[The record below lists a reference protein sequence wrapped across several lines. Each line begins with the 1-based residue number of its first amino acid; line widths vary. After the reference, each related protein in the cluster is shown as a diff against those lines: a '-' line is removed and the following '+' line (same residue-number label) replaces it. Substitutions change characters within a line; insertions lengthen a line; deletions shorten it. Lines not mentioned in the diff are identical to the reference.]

1 MYSWKNMKHEETEHA
16 DWFNDWQVIHY
27 LTDKEE
33 RIHGQI
39 TEDYCKTLE
48 KLSWQFLQRKT
59 SSFEKKNNLF
69 ALVITILFSSIIGTF
84 LDAFFVAKQMYS
96 FPVRPFSSIFSI
108 NIGFTLFVL
117 PILTTIFIQISKTL
131 STVSR
136 ILFIISIGIC
146 ASIFEQISERFG
158 FFIHSL
164 DWNHTYSLF
173 GYMIFFS
180 FIWKVYY
187 FIINKRVLKG

>member
-1 MYSWKNMKHEETEHA
+1 MDKLQKTTVKHS
-16 DWFNDWQVIHY
+16 
-27 LTDKEE
+27 K
-33 RIHGQI
+33 
-39 TEDYCKTLE
+39 

-59 SSFEKKNNLF
+59 SSFEKKSDFL
-69 ALVITILFSSIIGTF
+69 ALTVTTLLSSIIGTC

-96 FPVRPFSSIFSI
+96 FPVRPFSSIFSV

-117 PILTTIFIQISKTL
+117 PILTMIFIQISKTL

-136 ILFIISIGIC
+136 ILFIVSIGIC
-146 ASIFEQISERFG
+146 ASIFEQITEKLGLFM
-158 FFIHSL
+158 HSV

-180 FIWKVYY
+180 FIWKVYH
-187 FIINKRVLKG
+187 FIQK

>member
-1 MYSWKNMKHEETEHA
+1 M
-16 DWFNDWQVIHY
+16 
-27 LTDKEE
+27 
-33 RIHGQI
+33 
-39 TEDYCKTLE
+39 
-48 KLSWQFLQRKT
+48 QRKT
-59 SSFEKKNNLF
+59 SSFEKKSDFL
-69 ALVITILFSSIIGTF
+69 ALTVTTLLSSIIGTC

-117 PILTTIFIQISKTL
+117 PILTMIFIQISKTL

-136 ILFIISIGIC
+136 ILFIVSIGIC
-146 ASIFEQISERFG
+146 ASIFEQVTEKLGLFM
-158 FFIHSL
+158 HSV

-180 FIWKVYY
+180 FIWKVYH
-187 FIINKRVLKG
+187 FIQK